1 VTRFPALALAALLAS
16 PSSALAA
23 EAARAAA
30 AAASR
35 PVPTSSAGPS
45 VVNLSLIEGI
55 AAIEL
60 PQVTGLFSFIAEQDA
75 SFAFADLVARDPKA
89 LKRYLAKLRDDK
101 KISNGLTNW
110 DHEVCATLVNLYA
123 SSLGAALNKPKQK
136 DFDFINEC
144 VLAPVVPLS
153 EIVSRRKR

>member
-30 AAASR
+30 AAR

-55 AAIEL
+55 SAIEL

-89 LKRYLAKLRDDK
+89 LKRYLNKLREDK
-101 KISNGLTNW
+101 KLSNGLTEW

-123 SSLGAALNKPKQK
+123 SSLGAALSKPKPK
-136 DFDFINEC
+136 DFEFINEC

>member
-1 VTRFPALALAALLAS
+1 MTMRGLALAALLAS
-16 PSSALAA
+16 PAPALAA
-23 EAARAAA
+23 DVAARPAAP
-30 AAASR
+30 R
-35 PVPTSSAGPS
+35 IPTASAGPS

-89 LKRYLAKLRDDK
+89 MKKYLRKLTDDK
-101 KISNGLTNW
+101 KLSNGLTEW

-123 SSLGAALNKPKQK
+123 SSLGAALTKPKQK
-136 DFDFINEC
+136 DFEFINEC

>member
-1 VTRFPALALAALLAS
+1 MRGLILALLLAS
-16 PSSALAA
+16 PVPALAA
-23 EAARAAA
+23 DAAKAAA
-30 AAASR
+30 PR
-35 PVPTSSAGPS
+35 IPTASAGPS

-55 AAIEL
+55 SAIEL

-89 LKRYLAKLRDDK
+89 MKRYLNKLRDDK
-101 KISNGLTNW
+101 KLSNGLTEW

-123 SSLGAALNKPKQK
+123 SSLGAALSKPKPK
-136 DFDFINEC
+136 DMEFINEC
-144 VLAPVVPLS
+144 VLSPVVPLS

>member
-1 VTRFPALALAALLAS
+1 MTTRVLALAALLAS

-30 AAASR
+30 AAR
-35 PVPTSSAGPS
+35 PVPTASAGPS

-55 AAIEL
+55 AAIGL

-89 LKRYLAKLRDDK
+89 LKRYLNKLRDDK
-101 KISNGLTNW
+101 KLSNGLTEW

-123 SSLGAALNKPKQK
+123 STLGAALNKPKAK
-136 DFDFINEC
+136 DFEFINEC

>member
-1 VTRFPALALAALLAS
+1 MTMRALAVAVLLAS
-16 PSSALAA
+16 PASALAA
-23 EAARAAA
+23 DVAARPAAT
-30 AAASR
+30 R
-35 PVPTSSAGPS
+35 IPTSSAGPS

-89 LKRYLAKLRDDK
+89 MKRYLNKLRDDK
-101 KISNGLTNW
+101 KLSNGLTSW

-153 EIVSRRKR
+153 EIVSRRRR

>member
-1 VTRFPALALAALLAS
+1 MTRLLALAVMLASPVPALAAD
-16 PSSALAA
+16 
-23 EAARAAA
+23 AARAAA
-30 AAASR
+30 PR
-35 PVPTSSAGPS
+35 VPTASAGPS

-55 AAIEL
+55 SAIEL

-89 LKRYLAKLRDDK
+89 MKRYLNKLRDDK
-101 KISNGLTNW
+101 KLSNGLTAW

-123 SSLGAALNKPKQK
+123 SSLGAALTKPKKK
-136 DFDFINEC
+136 DFEFINEC